1 MCVKKEGITLAKYTL
16 DDHLCFQLYQA
27 SRAMTRLYKDILEPI
42 HLTYPQYIVMVLL
55 WDKEVMS
62 FKEIS
67 DILHLKT
74 GTLSPLL
81 QRLEKDDWI
90 KRKHNKNDDR
100 MVEIHLSEKG
110 KTYKDK
116 GQNVPCEVLKLLD
129 YNKEAY
135 AHYLNAVKELNVHIH
150 DVEEQPYNHFEV
162 ED

>member
-1 MCVKKEGITLAKYTL
+1 MSKYGL

-55 WDKEVMS
+55 WDNEVLS

-67 DILHLKT
+67 DKLHLKT

-81 QRLEKDDWI
+81 QRLEKDGWI

-100 MVEIHLSEKG
+100 MVEIHLAKKG
-110 KTYKDK
+110 LDYKDQ
-116 GQNVPCEVLKLLD
+116 GFNVPCEVLKVLQYD
-129 YNKEAY
+129 QEAY
-135 AHYLNAVKELNVHIH
+135 AHYLKTVRDLNKHIH
-150 DVEEQPYNHFEV
+150 EVEEHPYDHFDVES
-162 ED
+162 